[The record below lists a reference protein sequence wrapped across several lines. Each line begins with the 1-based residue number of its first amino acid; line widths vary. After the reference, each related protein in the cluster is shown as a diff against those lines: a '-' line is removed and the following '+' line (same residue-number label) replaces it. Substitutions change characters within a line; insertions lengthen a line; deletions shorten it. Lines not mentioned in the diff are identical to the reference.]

1 MRDPRRSQAESSR
14 ESVFISSRQ
23 LEGGENAKAKQQS
36 KILARDLHFG
46 KRLRSVTKVVL
57 LRQEQSTGLSVS
69 MTASLHVTHRQ
80 LANNY
85 QVLRA
90 LVPRVLG

>member
-14 ESVFISSRQ
+14 ESAFISPRG
-23 LEGGENAKAKQQS
+23 LKGRENAKAKEQS
-36 KILARDLHFG
+36 KILASDLHFR
-46 KRLRSVTKVVL
+46 KCLRSVTKVVFV
-57 LRQEQSTGLSVS
+57 RQEQSTGLSVS

-80 LANNY
+80 LSNNY

-90 LVPRVLG
+90 LVPRALG